1 MGSHNLKVCLKRLY
15 ETKKIFLKMFKLFII
30 LLGQAALLKSFPTHE
45 NNQLIKSNDV
55 SFTQNFGL
63 TDDEFEEKRDEFTKG
78 KVRKPRST
86 DFDQIGEILRAKNKS
101 GKNRHRK
108 KGRKHKKNKRNKKR
122 KHKKNKSHDERRYKK
137 RDLKGRKKK
146 HSKRDRINHDKEL
159 LLIEVLDKVELR
171 PSRKQKS
178 ENFDEQRK
186 NYWKYQNRNTRNL
199 GGKSKSNSEDTNKY
213 DIDSAFYQDDK
224 IDSKPESKCIFY
236 DSISGRCLQE
246 IANHGCLYGD
256 PEDGGLFGCDD

>member
-15 ETKKIFLKMFKLFII
+15 ETKKVFLKMFKLFII

-63 TDDEFEEKRDEFTKG
+63 TDDEFEEKRDEFTKVL
-78 KVRKPRST
+78 VRKPRST

-108 KGRKHKKNKRNKKR
+108 KGRK
-122 KHKKNKSHDERRYKK
+122 
-137 RDLKGRKKK
+137 KK

-159 LLIEVLDKVELR
+159 SLIEVLDKVELR